1 MVRPRHTTRKSTGRQ
16 PTGQLAP
23 RDVPPPLEPQPD
35 SPQNVPQGEGSFKIV
50 VTVPVGE
57 DTQEAQ

>member
-1 MVRPRHTTRKSTGRQ
+1 
-16 PTGQLAP
+16 
-23 RDVPPPLEPQPD
+23 
-35 SPQNVPQGEGSFKIV
+35 V